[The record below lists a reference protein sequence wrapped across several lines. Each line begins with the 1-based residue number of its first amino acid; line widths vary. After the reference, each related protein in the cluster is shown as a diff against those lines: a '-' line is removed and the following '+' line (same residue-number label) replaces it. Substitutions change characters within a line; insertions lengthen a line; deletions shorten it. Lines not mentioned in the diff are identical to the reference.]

1 MLRTNE
7 KHFQGGLVFKARRL
21 FASLNS
27 GPRVIKKKKKKATSG
42 NVKRD
47 VSTVTSTCAP
57 RYKEALGRRGIENKL
72 KRIIHRLSSS
82 QYRRDMVGFLW
93 TS

>member
-1 MLRTNE
+1 MLRSNE
-7 KHFQGGLVFKARRL
+7 KQFQEGLVFKARRL
-21 FASLNS
+21 FVSLNS
-27 GPRVIKKKKKKATSG
+27 RPRVIKKKKKATRG

-57 RYKEALGRRGIENKL
+57 RYKEALGRKGIENNL